1 MKLQPLSAQSHLR
14 PAIYGVI
21 HALVDAAC
29 VTAVVRA
36 SRGST
41 VGDLGAFWTVAG
53 YDWLAFGLQFPL
65 GLLVDRLRL
74 ARASMIVGAALA
86 ALVLAPGPIPALATI
101 VAAGVGNALFHLG
114 AGGLVLRSSGG
125 RAAPAGVFVAPGALG
140 LGLGL
145 WMGRT
150 GRGSTFP
157 IYVALAFA
165 VIALITLDKDGLKW
179 EPSKGSHTLRL
190 PTGTPT
196 PLASLGLARWSAAG
210 KAGGLPTRL
219 APLPWLILL
228 MLLLASVGVR
238 SFVGFGACFQCPGGL
253 AVVIGLPAAGFLGK
267 LAGGFVA
274 DRLGWLRV
282 SAGALLL
289 SLPLIAFSGGSLAL
303 ALPGVLLFQSTMA
316 VTLVAVY
323 ALMPRWPATAFGLP
337 CLALIAGAFPTFAP
351 AGRQLFGR
359 WTFALLIALSAVA
372 LVLAL
377 RRLSRLA
384 LARN

>member
-1 MKLQPLSAQSHLR
+1 MKLQPLSAQSRFR
-14 PAIYGVI
+14 PAIYGGI

-29 VTAVVRA
+29 VAAVVRA
-36 SRGST
+36 SHGST

-74 ARASMIVGAALA
+74 ARLSMIVGAAIA
-86 ALVLAPGPIPALATI
+86 ALVLAPGPIPSLATMI
-101 VAAGVGNALFHLG
+101 AAGVGNALFHLG

-165 VIALITLDKDGLKW
+165 VIALITLDKPAAEGQST
-179 EPSKGSHTLRL
+179 PSQSGAA
-190 PTGTPT
+190 PTWP
-196 PLASLGLARWSAAG
+196 AVF
-210 KAGGLPTRL
+210 
-219 APLPWLILL
+219 PWFVLL
-228 MLLLASVGVR
+228 LLLLASVAVR

-267 LAGGFVA
+267 LVGGMVA
-274 DRLGWLRV
+274 DRLGWLRA
-282 SAGALLL
+282 SIGALLL
-289 SLPLIAFSGGSLAL
+289 SLPLIAFSGGSLVL

-337 CLALIAGAFPTFAP
+337 CLALIAGAFPTFVP
-351 AGRQLFGR
+351 EGKQLFGR
-359 WTFALLIALSAVA
+359 WTFALLIALSAA
-372 LVLAL
+372 VLAVAL
-377 RRLSRLA
+377 RRLSRRG

>member
-1 MKLQPLSAQSHLR
+1 MKLQPLSEDSHFR

-29 VTAVVRA
+29 VAAVVRA
-36 SRGST
+36 SHRSD

-53 YDWLAFGLQFPL
+53 YDLLAFGLQFPL

-74 ARASMIVGAALA
+74 ARFSMILGTAMAAV
-86 ALVLAPGPIPALATI
+86 VLAPGPLAPLATLV
-101 VAAGVGNALFHLG
+101 VAGLGNALFHLG

-165 VIALITLDKDGLKW
+165 VIALVTLDKPVAVG
-179 EPSKGSHTLRL
+179 ERAPNHA
-190 PTGTPT
+190 GTQP
-196 PLASLGLARWSAAG
+196 AV
-210 KAGGLPTRL
+210 
-219 APLPWLILL
+219 LPWL
-228 MLLLASVGVR
+228 MLLLLLLVSVAVR

-267 LAGGFVA
+267 LVGGMAA
-274 DRLGWLRV
+274 DRLGWLRA
-282 SAGALLL
+282 STGALLL
-289 SLPLIAFSGGSLAL
+289 SLPLIAFSGGSLWL
-303 ALPGVLLFQSTMA
+303 ALPGVLIFQSTMA

-323 ALMPRWPATAFGLP
+323 GLMPRWPATAFGLP
-337 CLALIAGAFPTFAP
+337 CLALIAGAFPTFVP

-359 WTFALLIALSAVA
+359 WTFVLLIAFSAAVLA
-372 LVLAL
+372 LAL
-377 RRLSRLA
+377 RRL
-384 LARN
+384 ARHGLVRN

>member
-1 MKLQPLSAQSHLR
+1 MKLQPLSAQSRFR

-29 VTAVVRA
+29 VAAVVRA
-36 SRGST
+36 SHGST

-65 GLLVDRLRL
+65 GLLVDRLRV
-74 ARASMIVGAALA
+74 ARLSMIVGAAIA
-86 ALVLAPGPIPALATI
+86 ALVLAPGPIPSLATTI
-101 VAAGVGNALFHLG
+101 AAGVGNALFHLG
-114 AGGLVLRSSGG
+114 AGGLVLRSAGG
-125 RAAPAGVFVAPGALG
+125 RAAPAGMFVAPGALG

-165 VIALITLDKDGLKW
+165 VIALITLDKPAPPEDDLKSA
-179 EPSKGSHTLRL
+179 PSGATAQ
-190 PTGTPT
+190 PDV
-196 PLASLGLARWSAAG
+196 
-210 KAGGLPTRL
+210 
-219 APLPWLILL
+219 LPWLILL
-228 MLLLASVGVR
+228 MLLLVSVAVR
-238 SFVGFGACFQCPGGL
+238 SFVGFGACFQCLGGL

-267 LAGGFVA
+267 LVGGFVA

-282 SAGALLL
+282 STGALLL
-289 SLPLIAFSGGSLAL
+289 SLPLIAFSGGSLVL

-316 VTLVAVY
+316 VTLLAVY

-337 CLALIAGAFPTFAP
+337 CLALIAGAFPTFVP
-351 AGRQLFGR
+351 AGKQLLGR
-359 WTFALLIALSAVA
+359 WTFVLLIALSAAALVVA
-372 LVLAL
+372 LHKL
-377 RRLSRLA
+377 RRHG
-384 LARN
+384 LARD